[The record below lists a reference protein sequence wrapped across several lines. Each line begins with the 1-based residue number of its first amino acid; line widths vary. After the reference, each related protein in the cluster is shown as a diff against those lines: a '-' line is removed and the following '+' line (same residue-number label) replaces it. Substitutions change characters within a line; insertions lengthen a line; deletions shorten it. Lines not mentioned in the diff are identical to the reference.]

1 MNPSQILSS
10 VRFIHGYLSKW
21 RITRGACQN
30 AGSWAPSLDFQNRH
44 PCGGGGRTPC
54 AGDGS
59 RTSPCCL
66 FVAPPNFQPSTKPS
80 LLLLPPREPFSP
92 LHLGCTLAL
101 SPHSWAVLGGWLLSA
116 PQIPNGEKMEAGG
129 ARVLLPHS
137 PILSASQLS
146 PLPGWPPV
154 GAGGR
159 RERVRQDGS
168 EKRVWRRFWPW
179 GWAAQVP
186 IPALPLLC

>member
-1 MNPSQILSS
+1 M
-10 VRFIHGYLSKW
+10 
-21 RITRGACQN
+21 
-30 AGSWAPSLDFQNRH
+30 
-44 PCGGGGRTPC
+44 
-54 AGDGS
+54 
-59 RTSPCCL
+59 
-66 FVAPPNFQPSTKPS
+66 KPS

-129 ARVLLPHS
+129 AGVLLPHS

-154 GAGGR
+154 GAGGPTGEGKAGWV
-159 RERVRQDGS
+159 REESVAAILALGLGS
-168 EKRVWRRFWPW
+168 P
-179 GWAAQVP
+179 GSNPGSATS
-186 IPALPLLC
+186 LLNGD